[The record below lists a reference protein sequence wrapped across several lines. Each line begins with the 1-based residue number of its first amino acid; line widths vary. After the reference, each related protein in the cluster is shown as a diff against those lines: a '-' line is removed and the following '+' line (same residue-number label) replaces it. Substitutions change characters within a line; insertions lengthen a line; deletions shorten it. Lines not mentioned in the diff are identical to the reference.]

1 MTIKSLRRLKLSE
14 PTIKRLLED
23 ICTIPGLRGDA
34 WHRTSPDIIE
44 CIMGKIYHALGDT
57 DPFFNI
63 KNQIN
68 AQVIQM
74 EPFARKL
81 ISLADDPVLM
91 AAKLA
96 ILGNAIDFMMPGG
109 TRAIKASIQEKL
121 SHPLSEKS
129 YRIFK
134 EQLSKTQNIVYFTDN
149 CGEIIFDKLFI
160 KILKQNHNATITVV
174 VRKIPTLNDAT
185 KKEAADIGLDEVAD
199 VMDNGIDGPL
209 PGTIIKRCSKKVQAL
224 VNKADL
230 IIAKGGGNFDSLHEQ
245 IAELKTNITF
255 MLLSKCH
262 PINSYFGTTLHQP
275 VLANFF
281 TK

>member
-1 MTIKSLRRLKLSE
+1 MLLQTDCIPCILNMTIKSLRKLKLSE
-14 PTIKRLLED
+14 STIKRLLED
-23 ICTIPGLRGDA
+23 ICTIPGLRGDD

-44 CIMGKIYHALGDT
+44 SIMEKIYHALGDT

-81 ISLADDPVLM
+81 ISSADDPVHM

-129 YRIFK
+129 YRTFK
-134 EQLSKTQNIVYFTDN
+134 ELLSGTQNIVYFTDN
-149 CGEIIFDKLFI
+149 CGEIIFDK
-160 KILKQNHNATITVV
+160 
-174 VRKIPTLNDAT
+174 
-185 KKEAADIGLDEVAD
+185 
-199 VMDNGIDGPL
+199 
-209 PGTIIKRCSKKVQAL
+209 
-224 VNKADL
+224 
-230 IIAKGGGNFDSLHEQ
+230 
-245 IAELKTNITF
+245 
-255 MLLSKCH
+255 
-262 PINSYFGTTLHQP
+262 
-275 VLANFF
+275 
-281 TK
+281 